1 LPKKE
6 TSNELIT
13 NLLMESHMIK
23 LLENKE
29 FVVDILEEIIEY
41 NEGDKS
47 ILNYVVLVE

>member
-1 LPKKE
+1 
-6 TSNELIT
+6 
-13 NLLMESHMIK
+13 MESHMIR

-41 NEGDKS
+41 NEVDNS